1 MIIKNKKQ
9 HSKII
14 MNSYQAFLTNDIKK
28 NLNFIDN
35 YLINNLK
42 ERNTKTTVVEVH
54 FNQIELNIEDP
65 DLDQEIN
72 TQKGES
78 VLEIVILIT
87 LETTIEVIE
96 ATNIAAMI
104 IITEKRSFCHQ
115 NAGSIKKIELT
126 LQLNNIIIQ
135 TIKTIALTI
144 LMKGLAVI
152 SHQLSSQ
159 NKCKLKV
166 QVDN

>member
-72 TQKGES
+72 TQKGEL

>member
-42 ERNTKTTVVEVH
+42 ENTKTTVVEVH

-65 DLDQEIN
+65 DLDREII
-72 TQKGES
+72 TQKGEL

>member
-1 MIIKNKKQ
+1 MIIKNKEQ

-14 MNSYQAFLTNDIKK
+14 MNSYQAFLTNEIKRTFH
-28 NLNFIDN
+28 FINN

-42 ERNTKTTVVEVH
+42 ERNIKTTVVEVH
-54 FNQIELNIEDP
+54 FNQIELTIEDP

-72 TQKGES
+72 TKKGEL

-87 LETTIEVIE
+87 PETTIEVIE

-115 NAGSIKKIELT
+115 NVGSTKKIELI

-135 TIKTIALTI
+135 TIKIIVLTI
-144 LMKGLAVI
+144 LQIMTGLAVI

-159 NKCKLKV
+159 NK
-166 QVDN
+166 

>member
-1 MIIKNKKQ
+1 M
-9 HSKII
+9 
-14 MNSYQAFLTNDIKK
+14 
-28 NLNFIDN
+28 
-35 YLINNLK
+35 
-42 ERNTKTTVVEVH
+42 
-54 FNQIELNIEDP
+54 NIEDP
-65 DLDQEIN
+65 DLDREII
-72 TQKGES
+72 TQKGEL

-166 QVDN
+166 QVDS